1 MKRITKTAV
10 TLFLTALLL
19 TGFAGCG
26 RGIENSTESTTAQEV
41 TDAAEAAEPAKT
53 VADKSD
59 GKVPAGIFKAA
70 ELIKLGEHTYYPED
84 LFKDGGRNEKLKDYL
99 ISQLEKADKEL
110 HDDVYV
116 HGVGEAEEKDAYRFF
131 GNMMNDGVIYEK
143 ANMTCWYESETK
155 SNVWN
160 YDSSFRRTDFSK
172 SGLRPAEAFF
182 ADVYEKASS
191 SEALEKMRED
201 KVTGGTYLLFSDA
214 GGRLF
219 YRFTVNKHSIVEV
232 DAKTGEF
239 TRERYWD
246 GWYT

>member
-26 RGIENSTESTTAQEV
+26 KGGVKSTAGALAPSADVAESS
-41 TDAAEAAEPAKT
+41 
-53 VADKSD
+53 ADVKSLAGKND
-59 GKVPAGIFKAA
+59 SKVPSGIFKEA
-70 ELIKLGEHTYYPED
+70 ELIKVGEHTYYHSG
-84 LFKDGGRNEKLKDYL
+84 LFNDGGRNERYKDYL
-99 ISQLEKADKEL
+99 LSQLEKADKEL
-110 HDDVYV
+110 HDDIYV
-116 HGVGEAEEKDAYRFF
+116 HGVGEAEEKDRYRFF
-131 GNMMNDGVIYEK
+131 GNMMNDGVIYDK
-143 ANMTCWYESETK
+143 ADMTCWYEAGSG

-160 YDSSFRRTDFSK
+160 YDSNFRRTDFSK
-172 SGLRPAEAFF
+172 SGLRPAEDFF
-182 ADVYEKASS
+182 EAVFEKASS
-191 SEALEKMRED
+191 PEALKKMNKA
-201 KVTGGTYLLFSDA
+201 KVTEGTYLLFSDA

-239 TRERYWD
+239 IRERYWN